1 MHCRE
6 AETSGGHRATAK
18 QLYAVIMCNVY
29 VFLYI
34 YIYIKSS
41 IYILLYYNCII

>member
-34 YIYIKSS
+34 YIYIYKELN
-41 IYILLYYNCII
+41 IYIIIL